1 MNGVV
6 TATSYV
12 ATSDYR
18 SKTNVVPLSG
28 NKSVDQLQPVEYDLV
43 EGSHDM
49 GFLAHEVQEV
59 FPFLVSG
66 KKDDENKLQRL
77 NYNGLIALLVKEI
90 KELKKEQKETNE
102 IGTIVGNSIVTDIQ
116 LTTSLSNSFVNISL
130 TKGVWLLNS
139 HITANTI
146 HGNQGIQTN
155 LIENANSI
163 MNAYS
168 AIQPYSSQTIHMNMC
183 IKNTDDKEYSIKANT
198 ILPEGATI
206 TSGSLTALRIR

>member
-1 MNGVV
+1 VSGVC

-18 SKTNVVPLSG
+18 SKTNVVPLSE

-49 GFLAHEVQEV
+49 GFLAHEVQKV
-59 FPFLVSG
+59 FPFLVTG
-66 KKDDENKLQRL
+66 NKDDETRLQRL

-90 KELKKEQKETNE
+90 KDLKQKQMETNE
-102 IGTIVGNSIVTDIQ
+102 IGTIVGNSIASDIPI
-116 LTTSLSNSFVNISL
+116 TTALSNSFVNISL

-155 LIENANSI
+155 LIENANTI

-168 AIQPYSSQTIHMNMC
+168 AVQPYSSQTIRMNMC
-183 IKNTDDKEYSIKANT
+183 IKNTENKEYSIKANT